1 MSERVIYI
9 VRSWPRLS
17 QTFIVNEVLALER
30 RGLELAVFSLV
41 RSGEDLVQ
49 PQVADVRA
57 PVHYLEDQFR
67 RPWVARVRLQLA
79 WFMAAPLRYV
89 LVLWFCLRHPGLAAG
104 YGDCSTLRC
113 FFHAVRIA
121 GTVEDMRAA
130 GTEPVHVHAHFAHDP
145 ALVGMLVAKLTG
157 LPFSFTAHARD
168 LVQIP
173 ATSLAA
179 RAAEATALVTCC
191 GANAEYI
198 DSALPVADRAPVL
211 VIHHGVE
218 LGRFVPTPRDPAV
231 AVPSLLSVGR
241 LVEKKGYVDLLHA
254 LGTVRA
260 NGAAFSCRIYG
271 DGPLLEELTE
281 LRDSLGLQGHVELM
295 GAQSNEQILAALRG
309 ADAFVLAPRVVEG
322 GDRDGI
328 PNVLVEAMACGLP
341 VATTTAGGI
350 TELVEHEVNGL
361 VSEPGDVVA
370 LAESITRLLTDPGR
384 RGRLG
389 EAARRT
395 VECGYDIDVAAR
407 RLERVLRP
415 QNTSVLEASR

>member
-41 RSGEDLVQ
+41 RSGERLVQ
-49 PQVADVRA
+49 PQVAEVRA
-57 PVHYLEDQFR
+57 SVHYLEDRLR
-67 RPWVARVRLQLA
+67 RPWSSRIRLQLA
-79 WFMAAPLRYV
+79 GLLAAPLRYA

-121 GTVEDMRAA
+121 SSVEDMRAA
-130 GTEPVHVHAHFAHDP
+130 GAEPVHVHAHFAHDP
-145 ALVGMLVAKLTG
+145 ALVGMLVARLTG

-173 ATSLAA
+173 AKSLAV
-179 RAAEATALVTCC
+179 RAADATALVTCC
-191 GANAEYI
+191 AANADYI
-198 DSALPVADRAPVL
+198 DSAVPAADRPPVL

-231 AVPSLLSVGR
+231 EVPNLLSVGR

-254 LGTVRA
+254 LGTVKAR
-260 NGAAFSCRIYG
+260 GVDFRCRIYG
-271 DGPLLEELTE
+271 DGPLQQELTE
-281 LRDSLGLQGHVELM
+281 LRDSLGLHGQVELM
-295 GAQSNEQILAALRG
+295 GARSNEQILAALRV
-309 ADAFVLAPRVVEG
+309 ADAFVLAPKVVEG

-341 VATTTAGGI
+341 VAATSAGGI
-350 TELVEHEVNGL
+350 TELVQHDVNGL
-361 VSEPGDVVA
+361 VSEPGDVDA
-370 LAESITRLLTDPGR
+370 MAESITGLLTDPGR
-384 RGRLG
+384 RARLG
-389 EAARRT
+389 EAARHT
-395 VECGYDIDVAAR
+395 VERGYDIDVAAH
-407 RLERVLRP
+407 RLEGVLRA
-415 QNTSVLEASR
+415 QDTSVLEVSR

>member
-41 RSGEDLVQ
+41 RSNEVLVQ
-49 PQVADVRA
+49 PQVAEVRA
-57 PVHYLEDQFR
+57 SVHYLEDRLR
-67 RPWVARVRLQLA
+67 RPWVSRTRLQLA
-79 WFMAAPLRYV
+79 GLLAAPLRYA

-104 YGDCSTLRC
+104 YGDSSTLRC

-121 GTVEDMRAA
+121 SSVEDMRAA
-130 GTEPVHVHAHFAHDP
+130 GAEPVHVHAHFAHDP
-145 ALVGMLVAKLTG
+145 ALVGMLVARLTG

-173 ATSLAA
+173 AKSLAV
-179 RAAEATALVTCC
+179 RAADATALVTCC
-191 GANAEYI
+191 AANADYI
-198 DSALPVADRAPVL
+198 DSAVPAVDRPPVL

-231 AVPSLLSVGR
+231 KVPNLLSVGR

-254 LGTVRA
+254 LGTVKAR
-260 NGAAFSCRIYG
+260 GVDFRCRIYG
-271 DGPLLEELTE
+271 DGPLQQELTE
-281 LRDSLGLQGHVELM
+281 LRDSLGLQGQVELM
-295 GAQSNEQILAALRG
+295 GARSNEQILAALRV
-309 ADAFVLAPRVVEG
+309 ADAFVLAPKVVEG

-341 VATTTAGGI
+341 VAATSAGGI
-350 TELVEHEVNGL
+350 TELVQHDVNGL
-361 VSEPGDVVA
+361 VSEPGDVEA
-370 LAESITRLLTDPGR
+370 MAESITGLLTDPGR
-384 RGRLG
+384 RARLG
-389 EAARRT
+389 EAARQT
-395 VECGYDIDVAAR
+395 VERGFDIDVAAH
-407 RLERVLRP
+407 RLEGVLRP
-415 QNTSVLEASR
+415 RDTSVLEVSR